1 MLIYHPAYDAYHC
14 AFRALLIIETLGS
27 VEIDK
32 FRILD
37 FYLVFPAEL
46 KIVRLPREH
55 AQEKKR
61 AATFA
66 NDYHGPVNNAL
77 TFRDIEPIQ
86 RAAMS
91 ALAASNLID
100 EKQFELGYAKRTGK
114 LIPIELIEL
123 INISKNRNDTMSKY
137 ILDEFS
143 KIPLRGIDGLK
154 DRTKLM
160 EYRYDVT

>member
-46 KIVRLPREH
+46 KTVRLPREH
-55 AQEKKR
+55 SQEKKR

-66 NDYHGPVNNAL
+66 NDYHGPVNNTL

-86 RAAMS
+86 RAAIS

-100 EKQFELGYAKRTGK
+100 NKQFELGHAKRTEK
-114 LIPIELIEL
+114 LIPTEISELIK
-123 INISKNRNDTMSKY
+123 IAKDKNDSMNEY
-137 ILDEFS
+137 ILSKFS

-160 EYRYDVT
+160 EYRYDVA